1 MEETSLSQIVNV
13 KAQLMTEDSFR
24 PYGALLAPRPGPA
37 DFRGLN
43 SDGWKTPFEIH
54 GVPELMVLK
63 SRFSGMRFTRLE
75 RHFQVAQTFIPLGH
89 VAALVAVAEPSTD
102 PGAIPEPEDV
112 KAFVV
117 DGSCGYVLKPGTWH
131 SLDRYP
137 LYDAESIIVIITSH
151 ETQVELESAAQ
162 VAWRLTEDVDYATR
176 FGITFELSA

>member
-1 MEETSLSQIVNV
+1 LSQIVTV
-13 KAQLMTEDSFR
+13 KAQLLTEEAFR

-37 DFRGLN
+37 DFHGLM
-43 SDGWKTPFEIH
+43 SEGWKTPFEIH

-63 SRFSGMRFTRLE
+63 SRFSGMRFSRLE

-89 VAALVAVAEPSTD
+89 VPAFVAVSEPTD
-102 PGAIPEPEDV
+102 PADPESIPNPEDV

-137 LYDAESIIVIITSH
+137 LYEAESRMVIITSH
-151 ETQVELESAAQ
+151 ETQVELESTEQAAR
-162 VAWRLTEDVDYATR
+162 RLTQDVDYGTR
-176 FGITFELSA
+176 FGITFELSV